1 MGKTEPSSAFFLL
14 NIEMTPEELQAY
26 KVEMMRQNPNLPEA
40 VADYMIYL
48 YKQDPK
54 ILYHLPDLA
63 KVITQ
68 RQQT

>member
-1 MGKTEPSSAFFLL
+1 
-14 NIEMTPEELQAY
+14 MTPEELEAY
-26 KVEMMRQNPNLPEA
+26 KVEMMRQNPNLPLA